1 MFALNA
7 RSINIQSFGTEVST
21 EKNNVALR
29 FCSFFLRRLDNIPR
43 RLQDG
48 QHRWSLFEFPTLPTF
63 PTSLN
68 YGRKIAANMAD
79 LVTKTDIYSQVDT
92 NALIWN

>member
-48 QHRWSLFEFPTLPTF
+48 QMKSTIV
-63 PTSLN
+63 
-68 YGRKIAANMAD
+68 KISFTELQLTN
-79 LVTKTDIYSQVDT
+79 SQAQT
-92 NALIWN
+92 E